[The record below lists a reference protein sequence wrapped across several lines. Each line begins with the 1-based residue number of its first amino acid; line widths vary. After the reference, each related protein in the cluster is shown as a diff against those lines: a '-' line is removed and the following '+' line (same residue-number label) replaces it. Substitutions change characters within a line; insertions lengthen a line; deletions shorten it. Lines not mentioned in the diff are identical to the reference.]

1 MLFLSSSPFFID
13 EIGRHELE
21 EREGRGGDQNTDEKR
36 STKSTKT
43 RCLGVSIK
51 IARNVRAEEF
61 EKDLIKFSLLP
72 PENDR

>member
-21 EREGRGGDQNTDEKR
+21 ERGGRGGRNTDEKR